1 MVFTPSL
8 QPGRSDSF
16 RDLLE
21 TSYEKRSLV
30 HLAAGSQVPLLK
42 RNVWLVVRGMVKL
55 TAISIQGDE
64 LLLGLAGPNEPFGDP
79 LTNVDAYSATTLVST
94 DLLCV
99 SCEEIQRSPHLAM
112 GLLQGM
118 AARYRQS
125 EALLALLGLRR
136 IEERVRG
143 FLELLAEEY
152 GQPCE
157 QGLRLNLRLTHQDI
171 ASALSTTRVTVT
183 RVVLRALAI
192 SWWVK
197 RRFRRSPWSQGC
209 PYSSASNSRN
219 PRTRSST
226 RRRPNSE
233 IRASD

>member
-8 QPGRSDSF
+8 QPGRSDSV
-16 RDLLE
+16 RELLE

-42 RNVWLVVRGMVKL
+42 RSIWLVVRGMVKL
-55 TAISIQGDE
+55 NAITIHGDE

-118 AARYRQS
+118 AARYRQA

-143 FLELLAEEY
+143 FLELLTNDY

-157 QGLRLNLRLTHQDI
+157 EGLRLDIKLTHQEL

-183 RVVLRALAI
+183 RILGTLREEGWLHIDSQRRLVVRHLP
-192 SWWVK
+192 K
-197 RRFRRSPWSQGC
+197 RR
-209 PYSSASNSRN
+209 
-219 PRTRSST
+219 
-226 RRRPNSE
+226 
-233 IRASD
+233 

>member
-42 RNVWLVVRGMVKL
+42 RSVWLVVRGMVKL
-55 TAISIQGDE
+55 TAISIHGDE

-79 LTNVDAYSATTLVST
+79 LTNVEAYAANTLVDS

-99 SCEEIQRSPHLAM
+99 SCEEIQRSPNLAV

-118 AARYRQS
+118 ASRYRQS

-136 IEERVRG
+136 IEDRVRG
-143 FLELLAEEY
+143 FLELLANDY

-157 QGLRLNLRLTHQDI
+157 HGLRLQVKLTHQEL
-171 ASALSTTRVTVT
+171 ASTLSTTRVTVT
-183 RVVLRALAI
+183 RILGALRDEGWLHIDSQRRLVVSHL
-192 SWWVK
+192 
-197 RRFRRSPWSQGC
+197 PQH
-209 PYSSASNSRN
+209 RN
-219 PRTRSST
+219 QHR
-226 RRRPNSE
+226 
-233 IRASD
+233 

>member
-16 RDLLE
+16 RALLE
-21 TSYEKRSLV
+21 DSYEKRSLV
-30 HLAAGSQVPLLK
+30 HLAPGSQVPLLK
-42 RNVWLVVRGMVKL
+42 RRVWVVVRGMVKL

-64 LLLGLAGPNEPFGDP
+64 MLLGLAGPNEPFGDP
-79 LTNVDAYSATTLVST
+79 LTNVEAYAATTLVDT

-99 SCEEIQRSPHLAM
+99 SCEELQTSPHLAM

-118 AARYRQS
+118 ATRYRQS

-143 FLELLAEEY
+143 FLELLASDY

-157 QGLRLNLRLTHQDI
+157 QGLRLQIKLTHQDL

-183 RVVLRALAI
+183 RILGALRDEGWLHIDSQRRLVVSHLPQQ
-192 SWWVK
+192 SNQ
-197 RRFRRSPWSQGC
+197 RR
-209 PYSSASNSRN
+209 
-219 PRTRSST
+219 
-226 RRRPNSE
+226 
-233 IRASD
+233 